1 MEWTIAHIAACT
13 LVWILCSLAASD
25 LSPGCA
31 LMNKTVPE
39 ILVCSGPQVTQLP
52 TEVPKC
58 LAEIHVTE
66 AYITVLSAN
75 AISGVRCLKVIE
87 VTNSSLETI
96 ERGVFDHLGETLN
109 NVTLTGNQLKT
120 LPEGLFAKLASL
132 TSLYLNGNGLET
144 LDSVLS
150 GLKQVRILK
159 ARYNSIVNVSRD
171 LFKDLTSVHTI
182 DLSDN
187 DITSVNFSHLLSLQ
201 NIKIDNNFLTSV
213 DGAFAGLRNVQV
225 LSIANNLISS
235 VSTQAFEDLE
245 QLTYLDISRN
255 QIKILSTGTFENS
268 KILEVFIVSP
278 NPLENIDNALPV
290 DSKLTVLNL
299 SHCQFS
305 TFPKHLPRSLL
316 SLSLS
321 RNYIMKIRA
330 DDTRQYGHLTTLVLD
345 ENLLENVTY
354 GALTQMESLA
364 VIALSGN
371 RLRRVPV
378 FPPSVT
384 DVHLDNNQ
392 IQSVSPDSF
401 APGTKLNVLSLKK
414 NNITSIETDSFKNMV
429 SIQQL
434 HFDNNPI
441 DVLENN
447 SFLLVHGLKRLFLNR
462 LNLMAIYPDCFLGLT
477 SLIHLEMAFVTVN
490 TSNIDGCFFQ
500 NTANLE
506 TLILRGSPQIAS
518 SFLASQHLLLAK
530 LRELNLM
537 ENSLETLD
545 KSLFALIPNVKVI
558 FLSGNK
564 FHCTISSQWLS
575 DIYYLNKALFHDL
588 QNVSCQSPKHLQGR
602 RIIDL
607 KYSDF
612 SGDTSTEAGDYSDY
626 PAENPTTDDG
636 SFYQY
641 FFHVWYTDQTDSA
654 GLYGTTE
661 GPVSGPTSSTGNHNE
676 TATSTYTAHV
686 SYTPTT
692 SFQGDQHRG
701 TSVPRVITK
710 TSSPGSRSARRVGIA
725 IGTSLG
731 VIAIML
737 ALAFILYKSYMFS
750 QSGSRQIDAINN
762 GPDYVFVLS
771 NTQEPAA
778 KENQKVGCT
787 ERDSSPVVADDKDQ
801 IEPNVRTSNESIPD
815 KNSLTDSASDECD

>member
-1 MEWTIAHIAACT
+1 MEWTAAYVSACT
-13 LVWILCSLAASD
+13 LTWTLFSLAVSG

-31 LMNKTVPE
+31 LLNKTVPE

-52 TEVPKC
+52 TEVPNC
-58 LAEIHVTE
+58 LTEIHVTD
-66 AYITVLSAN
+66 AYITVLPAN
-75 AISGVRCLKVIE
+75 AISGARCLKVIE

-96 ERGVFDHLGETLN
+96 ERGAFDHLGDTLN
-109 NVTLTGNQLKT
+109 NVTLAGNQLKA

-132 TSLYLNGNGLET
+132 TSLYLNGNALET

-150 GLKQVRILK
+150 GLKQVRIFE

-171 LFKDLTSVHTI
+171 VFKDFTSVHTI

-187 DITSVNFSHLLSLQ
+187 NMTAVNFSHLFSLQ
-201 NIKIDNNFLTSV
+201 NIKIDNNLLTSV
-213 DGAFAGLRNVQV
+213 DGAFVGLRNVQE

-235 VSTQAFEDLE
+235 VSIQTFEDLE

-255 QIKILSTGTFENS
+255 QIKSLSTGTFENS
-268 KILEVFIVSP
+268 KNLQVFNVSP
-278 NPLENIDNALPV
+278 NPLEIIDNALPV
-290 DSKLTVLNL
+290 DSRLTVLNL

-305 TFPKHLPRSLL
+305 TFPKRLPRSLL

-321 RNYIMKIRA
+321 RNYIMSIRA
-330 DDTRQYGHLTTLVLD
+330 DETRQYGHLTTLVLD

-364 VIALSGN
+364 VIVLSSN
-371 RLRRVPV
+371 RLTRVPV

-384 DVHLDNNQ
+384 DVHLDNNR
-392 IQSVSPDSF
+392 ILSLSSDSF

-414 NNITSIETDSFKNMV
+414 NNITSIETDSFKNIV
-429 SIQQL
+429 SIQEL

-441 DVLENN
+441 DILENN
-447 SFLLVHGLKRLFLNR
+447 SFLLVNGLKRLFLNR
-462 LNLMAIYPDCFLGLT
+462 LNLMTIHPDCFLGLT

-490 TSNIDGCFFQ
+490 TSNIDGYFFQ

-506 TLILRGSPQIAS
+506 TLVLRGSPQITS
-518 SFLASQHLLLAK
+518 SFLASRHLHLAK

-545 KSLFALIPNVKVI
+545 KSLFALIPNVKMI
-558 FLSGNK
+558 LLSENN
-564 FHCTISSQWLS
+564 FHCAISSQWLS

-588 QNVSCQSPKHLQGR
+588 QNVTCQSPKHLQGR

-612 SGDTSTEAGDYSDY
+612 TRDTSTEAGDYSDY
-626 PAENPTTDDG
+626 PAEIPTTDHG

-641 FFHVWYTDQTDSA
+641 IFHVWYTDQTDSA
-654 GLYGTTE
+654 GLYDTTE
-661 GPVSGPTSSTGNHNE
+661 GPVSEPTSSTENHTE
-676 TATSTYTAHV
+676 TVTSAYTAHI
-686 SYTPTT
+686 SYTTT
-692 SFQGDQHRG
+692 TPIPGDQRRG
-701 TSVPRVITK
+701 TSVPRFITK
-710 TSSPGSRSARRVGIA
+710 TYSPGSRSARRVGIA

-731 VIAIML
+731 VIVIML

-750 QSGSRQIDAINN
+750 QSDSRQIDAINN

-771 NTQEPAA
+771 NTQEAAA
-778 KENQKVGCT
+778 KVNQKVGCT
-787 ERDSSPVVADDKDQ
+787 ERDSSPVAADDKDQ
-801 IEPNVRTSNESIPD
+801 SEPNVHTSNESVPNV
-815 KNSLTDSASDECD
+815 NSVTDSVPDESD